1 MSTNN
6 HSRFHESNIA
16 LAGLCQAAALVKQ
29 IARSNEF
36 DSQALATSLNSI
48 AITTSDNTEQVFGDV
63 NHLAL
68 GYQTILSQLSNQS
81 TNKDVEV
88 TRYIANLLSI
98 ERKLSSSKNT
108 MATLGERI
116 SNIQRQQLHLDITD
130 SQMLSNLASIYTD
143 VVSPIGRKI
152 QVAGDPDILKRPDN
166 QHRVRAILL
175 AGVRAAVLWRQL
187 GGKRRH
193 ILFSRQQILDS
204 AQQTLNN
211 ISTPN

>member
-1 MSTNN
+1 MSNN
-6 HSRFHESNIA
+6 INHRFDESNIA
-16 LAGLCQAAALVKQ
+16 LAALCQAAALVKQ
-29 IARSNEF
+29 VARSNEY
-36 DSQALATSLNSI
+36 DKQALATSLNSI
-48 AITTSDNTEQVFGDV
+48 AITDSENTEQVFGNVDQ
-63 NHLAL
+63 LSL
-68 GYQTILSQLSNQS
+68 GYQTLLDQLSNQS

-98 ERKLSSSKNT
+98 ERKLSASKKT
-108 MATLGERI
+108 MAALGERI
-116 SNIQRQQLHLDITD
+116 SNIQRQQLHLELSD

-143 VVSPIGRKI
+143 VVSPIARKI
-152 QVAGDPDILKRPDN
+152 QVAGDPEILKQPDN

-193 ILFSRQQILDS
+193 ILFSRQQILAS
-204 AQQTLNN
+204 AQHTLNN

>member
-6 HSRFHESNIA
+6 HHRFDESNIA

-29 IARSNEF
+29 VARSNEF
-36 DSQALATSLNSI
+36 DSQCLVTSLNSI

-68 GYQTILSQLSNQS
+68 GYQTILAQLSNQS

-98 ERKLSSSKNT
+98 ERKLSSSKKT
-108 MATLGERI
+108 MAALGERI
-116 SNIQRQQLHLDITD
+116 SNIQRQQLHLEITD

-143 VVSPIGRKI
+143 VVSPVARKI
-152 QVAGDPDILKRPDN
+152 QVAGDPEILKRPDN

-175 AGVRAAVLWRQL
+175 AGLRAAVLWRQL

>member
-1 MSTNN
+1 MSNNN
-6 HSRFHESNIA
+6 HHRFDESNIA

-29 IARSNEF
+29 VARSNEF
-36 DSQALATSLNSI
+36 DSQALVTSLNSI

-68 GYQTILSQLSNQS
+68 GYQTILAQLSNQS

-88 TRYIANLLSI
+88 TRYIANMLSI
-98 ERKLSSSKNT
+98 ERKLSSSKKT
-108 MATLGERI
+108 MAALGERI
-116 SNIQRQQLHLDITD
+116 SNIQRQQLHLEITD

-143 VVSPIGRKI
+143 VVSPVARKI
-152 QVAGDPDILKRPDN
+152 QVAGDPEILKRPDN

-175 AGVRAAVLWRQL
+175 AGLRAAVLWRQL

-193 ILFSRQQILDS
+193 ILFNRPQILAS

>member
-1 MSTNN
+1 MTTNN
-6 HSRFHESNIA
+6 HRRFYESNIA

-48 AITTSDNTEQVFGDV
+48 TITSSDNTEQIFGDV

-68 GYQTILSQLSNQS
+68 GYQTLISQLSNQS

-98 ERKLSSSKNT
+98 ERRISSSKKT
-108 MATLGERI
+108 MAALGERI
-116 SNIQRQQLHLDITD
+116 SNIQRQQLHLEITD
-130 SQMLSNLASIYTD
+130 NQMLRNLASIYTD
-143 VVSPIGRKI
+143 VVSPAARKI
-152 QVAGDPDILKRPDN
+152 QVAGDPEILKLPDN

-211 ISTPN
+211 NITPN

>member
-6 HSRFHESNIA
+6 NHRFYESNIA
-16 LAGLCQAAALVKQ
+16 LAALCQAAALVKQ

-36 DSQALATSLNSI
+36 DSQALMTSLNSI
-48 AITTSDNTEQVFGDV
+48 SITNPDNTEQVFGDV
-63 NHLAL
+63 NQLAL
-68 GYQTILSQLSNQS
+68 GYTTLLEQLSNQS
-81 TNKDVEV
+81 SNKDVEV

-98 ERKLSSSKNT
+98 ERRLSSSTKT
-108 MATLGERI
+108 MAALGERI

-130 SQMLSNLASIYTD
+130 AQMLSNLASIYTD
-143 VVSPIGRKI
+143 VVSPVARKI
-152 QVAGDPDILKRPDN
+152 QVAGDPEILKRPDN
-166 QHRVRAILL
+166 QHRVRATLL
-175 AGVRAAVLWRQL
+175 AGLRAAVLWRQL

-193 ILFSRQQILDS
+193 ILDS

>member
-1 MSTNN
+1 MSPNN
-6 HSRFHESNIA
+6 QHRFHESNIA

-29 IARSNEF
+29 IARNKEF
-36 DSQALATSLNSI
+36 DNQALVTSLNSI
-48 AITTSDNTEQVFGDV
+48 SITNSDNTDQVFGDT
-63 NHLAL
+63 NQLAL
-68 GYQTILSQLSNQS
+68 GYQTLLAQLSNQS
-81 TNKDVEV
+81 TNKDVEI

-98 ERKLSSSKNT
+98 ERKLSTNKKT
-108 MATLGERI
+108 MAALGERI

-130 SQMLSNLASIYTD
+130 SQMVSNLASIYTD
-143 VVSPIGRKI
+143 VVSPVTRKI
-152 QVAGDPDILKRPDN
+152 QVAGDPEILKRTDT

-193 ILFSRQQILDS
+193 ILFNRQQILDS
-204 AQQTLNN
+204 AEHTLHN

>member
-98 ERKLSSSKNT
+98 ERKLSSSKKT

>member
-63 NHLAL
+63 NHLTL

-98 ERKLSSSKNT
+98 ERKLSSSKKT
-108 MATLGERI
+108 MAMLGERI
-116 SNIQRQQLHLDITD
+116 SNIQRQQLHLDISD

-143 VVSPIGRKI
+143 VVSPVARKI

>member
-1 MSTNN
+1 MSINN
-6 HSRFHESNIA
+6 QHRFYESNIA

-29 IARSNEF
+29 IARSNDF

-48 AITTSDNTEQVFGDV
+48 AITNSENTEQVFGDT
-63 NHLAL
+63 NQLSL
-68 GYQTILSQLSNQS
+68 GYQTILAQLSNQS
-81 TNKDVEV
+81 NNKDVEV

-98 ERKLSSSKNT
+98 ERKLSSSKKT
-108 MATLGERI
+108 MAALGERI

-130 SQMLSNLASIYTD
+130 SQILSNLASIYTD
-143 VVSPIGRKI
+143 VVSPVARKI
-152 QVAGDPDILKRPDN
+152 QVAGDPEILKSPVN
-166 QHRVRAILL
+166 QHRVRATLL
-175 AGVRAAVLWRQL
+175 AGLRAAVLWRQL

-193 ILFSRQQILDS
+193 ILFNRQQILDS

>member
-6 HSRFHESNIA
+6 QHRFHESNIA
-16 LAGLCQAAALVKQ
+16 LAGLCQASALVKQ
-29 IARSNEF
+29 IARNKEF
-36 DSQALATSLNSI
+36 DNQALMTSLNSI
-48 AITTSDNTEQVFGDV
+48 SITDSENTEQVFG
-63 NHLAL
+63 NTHQLTL
-68 GYQTILSQLSNQS
+68 GYQTLLEQLSNQS
-81 TNKDVEV
+81 TNKDVEI

-98 ERKLSSSKNT
+98 ERKLSASNKT
-108 MATLGERI
+108 MASLGERI

-143 VVSPIGRKI
+143 VVSPVTRKI
-152 QVAGDPDILKRPDN
+152 QVAGDPEILKRTDT

-204 AQQTLNN
+204 AEHTLNN
-211 ISTPN
+211 ISTSK

>member
-1 MSTNN
+1 MSNNN
-6 HSRFHESNIA
+6 HHRFYESNIA
-16 LAGLCQAAALVKQ
+16 LAGLCQAATLVKQ

-36 DSQALATSLNSI
+36 DKPALATSLNSI
-48 AITTSDNTEQVFGDV
+48 AITNSDNTEQVFGDV
-63 NHLAL
+63 KHLTL
-68 GYQTILSQLSNQS
+68 GYQTLLDQLSNQS

-98 ERKLSSSKNT
+98 ERKLSGSKKT
-108 MATLGERI
+108 MAALGERI

-143 VVSPIGRKI
+143 VVSPVARKI
-152 QVAGDPDILKRPDN
+152 QVAGDPAILKRPDN
-166 QHRVRAILL
+166 QHRVRALLL

-193 ILFSRQQILDS
+193 ILFSRPQILAS
-204 AQQTLNN
+204 AQHTLNH
-211 ISTPN
+211 ISTPH

>member
-6 HSRFHESNIA
+6 HHRFYESNIA

-29 IARSNEF
+29 IARSSEF
-36 DSQALATSLNSI
+36 DNQALMTSLNSI
-48 AITTSDNTEQVFGDV
+48 AITNSENTEQVFGDI
-63 NHLAL
+63 NRLAL
-68 GYQTILSQLSNQS
+68 GYQTLLAQLSNQS

-98 ERKLSSSKNT
+98 ERKLSASKKN
-108 MATLGERI
+108 MASLGERI
-116 SNIQRQQLHLDITD
+116 SNIQRQKLHLDITD
-130 SQMLSNLASIYTD
+130 SQMMSNLASIYTD
-143 VVSPIGRKI
+143 VVSPVTRKI
-152 QVAGDPDILKRPDN
+152 QVAGDPEILKRTDT

-193 ILFSRQQILDS
+193 ILFSRQQILDN
-204 AQQTLNN
+204 AEHTLNN